1 MPGTDASWKHAKSRL
16 SLLTPPQREIAAL
29 IAEGASNQQIATRR
43 QMSLNEAKSEVNH
56 VLGRLELS
64 SREDL
69 AAFWFWQSRRRSVP
83 LWLKLGGGLAA
94 LLIVAVAFAAALS
107 DGDGETKGETGEA
120 SPTASGP
127 PGTPTATVPPSLEAL
142 GLAPVEIPWP
152 APGSEGRLAFVNP
165 AGELLVK
172 PMPSGQAKIVREGDA
187 HRTPAWAPS
196 GKYLAFIESS
206 HLVVSDE
213 HGHLTPLTQPGVDAS
228 WGWSPTEDVLA
239 YFSPDGMLLYDAAT
253 RAARV
258 IRGQGAPY
266 PERPGGLYWSPGGTM
281 ILYGVYAGYTSP
293 GRLDTTELRVYELR
307 TGNDTLLLEESIPAK
322 GGTSPLGW
330 SGDGRWVFYREPPGF
345 GNSAW
350 AGSVNVHVMLA
361 TGGPSKTL
369 GAVDGIPEHVSVP
382 VGPDLFAY
390 VSGGFRFATDGGRR
404 LMVVSNGV
412 ERELPGSP
420 PGTVSALAISPNATR
435 LASIAMPEPPPITGN
450 FGLAEMLELLRS
462 EKLWV
467 QTIGLPAKTQLTND
481 PAFRDEHPVWSKD
494 GKTIVFARID
504 AVGDASI
511 WRIASSGGD
520 PELIQ
525 DGLGFGERGVS
536 GVYGWIEWSDLLA
549 WWQPQ

>member
-1 MPGTDASWKHAKSRL
+1 MPGTDASWKRAKSRL
-16 SLLTPPQREIAAL
+16 ALLTPPQREIAGL
-29 IAEGASNQQIATRR
+29 IAEGASNQQIANRR
-43 QMSLNEAKSEVNH
+43 QISLNEAKSEVNH

-69 AAFWFWQSRRRSVP
+69 AAFWFWQSRRRAVP

-107 DGDGETKGETGEA
+107 EDDGETKAETGEA

-127 PGTPTATVPPSLEAL
+127 LETPTATVPPSLAAL
-142 GLAPVEIPWP
+142 GLTPVEIPWP
-152 APGSEGRLAFVNP
+152 APGPEGRLAFVNP

-213 HGHLTPLTQPGVDAS
+213 HGHLTPLTQPGLDAS
-228 WGWSPTEDVLA
+228 WGWSPTADVLA
-239 YFSPDGMLLYDAAT
+239 YFSPDGMLLYDPAT

-266 PERPGGLYWSPGGTM
+266 AERPGGLYWSPDGKK

-293 GRLDTTELRVYELR
+293 GRLDITELRVFELA
-307 TGNDTLLLEESIPAK
+307 TGDDDLLIEEALPAK

-350 AGSVNVHVMLA
+350 VGSVDVHVMPAGGGQSTKLGSTDGSPERFASAPA
-361 TGGPSKTL
+361 TTF
-369 GAVDGIPEHVSVP
+369 I
-382 VGPDLFAY
+382 AY
-390 VSGGFRFATDGGRR
+390 VSGGFRFANDSGRRVEMASGAGVYRLAGPSPGSAVGVSLSSDGGR
-404 LMVVSNGV
+404 
-412 ERELPGSP
+412 
-420 PGTVSALAISPNATR
+420 LAIA
-435 LASIAMPEPPPITGN
+435 AFPEPPGATSH
-450 FGLAEMLELLRS
+450 LSDQQSVLVLSQTR
-462 EKLWV
+462 LWT
-467 QTIGLPAKTQLTND
+467 QTLSSPAVQLTDD
-481 PAFRDEHPVWSKD
+481 PAYRDEHPLWSKD
-494 GKTIVFARID
+494 GKTILFTRID
-504 AVGDASI
+504 ADAKASI
-511 WRIASSGGD
+511 WRIPAAGGQ
-520 PELIQ
+520 PELVQ
-525 DGLGFGERGVS
+525 DGLGFGPRGVG